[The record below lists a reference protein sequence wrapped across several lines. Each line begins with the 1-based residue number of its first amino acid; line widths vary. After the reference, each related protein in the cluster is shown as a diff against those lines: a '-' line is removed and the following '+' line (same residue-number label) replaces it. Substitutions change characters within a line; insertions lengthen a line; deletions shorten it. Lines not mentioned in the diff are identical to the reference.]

1 MPLTPRR
8 LRFVD
13 EYLIDLDAR
22 AAARRAGFSPKTR
35 SYPTKLMRD
44 PDVARAIGKAMTER
58 AERTGITR
66 ERVLAEYAKIAFIDL
81 SDLADW
87 DGAGVAFKD
96 AAAIPEEIAA
106 AIALVAELDALDAP
120 EGDAPEGDA
129 PAGDGAEG
137 GAHRFRVTLFD
148 KLKALEALARLID
161 PHWNADV
168 LVAPTPLPNRFH

>member
-35 SYPTKLMRD
+35 SYTTKLMRD
-44 PDVARAIGKAMTER
+44 PDVARAIGQAMTER
-58 AERTGITR
+58 AQRTGITR

-81 SDLADW
+81 SDLAAW
-87 DGAGVAFKD
+87 DGAGVALKD

-106 AIALVAELDALDAP
+106 AIALVAELDAP
-120 EGDAPEGDA
+120 PNDA
-129 PAGDGAEG
+129 PAGNGAEG
-137 GAHRFRVTLFD
+137 GAHRFRVSLFD
-148 KLKALEALARLID
+148 KLKALDALARLID
-161 PHWNADV
+161 PHWKADV
-168 LVAPTPLPNRFH
+168 LVAPIPLPDRFH

>member
-44 PDVARAIGKAMTER
+44 PDVARAIAQAMAER
-58 AERTGITR
+58 AARTGITR
-66 ERVLAEYAKIAFIDL
+66 ERVIAEYAKIAFIDL
-81 SDLADW
+81 SDFADW
-87 DGAGVAFKD
+87 DAAEVAFKD
-96 AAAIPEEIAA
+96 AADIPEEIAA
-106 AIALVAELDALDAP
+106 AIALVAELDASDA
-120 EGDAPEGDA
+120 
-129 PAGDGAEG
+129 AEDDS
-137 GAHRFRVTLFD
+137 HRFRVTLFD
-148 KLKALEALARLID
+148 KLKALDALARLID

-168 LVAPTPLPNRFH
+168 LVAPTPLPNRLH

>member
-44 PDVARAIGKAMTER
+44 PDVARAIGKAMAER

-96 AAAIPEEIAA
+96 AAAVPEEIAA
-106 AIALVAELDALDAP
+106 AIALVAELDACDPP
-120 EGDAPEGDA
+120 EGDAPDA
-129 PAGDGAEG
+129 D
-137 GAHRFRVTLFD
+137 HRFRVSLFD
-148 KLKALEALARLID
+148 KLKALDALARLID

-168 LVAPTPLPNRFH
+168 LAAPTPLPNRLN

>member
-35 SYPTKLMRD
+35 RYPTKLMRD
-44 PDVARAIGKAMTER
+44 PDVARAIAKAMTER
-58 AERTGITR
+58 ARRTGITR

-81 SDLADW
+81 SDLAAW
-87 DGAGVAFKD
+87 DGAGVALKD
-96 AAAIPEEIAA
+96 AAAIPAEIAA

-120 EGDAPEGDA
+120 PDDAPEGK
-129 PAGDGAEG
+129 GAEG
-137 GAHRFRVTLFD
+137 GAHRCRVSLFD
-148 KLKALEALARLID
+148 KLKALDALARLID

-168 LVAPTPLPNRFH
+168 LAAPTPLPDRFH

>member
-58 AERTGITR
+58 ARRTGITR
-66 ERVLAEYAKIAFIDL
+66 ERVLAEYAKIAFVDL

-87 DGAGVAFKD
+87 DGARIAFKN
-96 AAAIPEEIAA
+96 AAAIPGEIAA
-106 AIALVAELDALDAP
+106 AIALVAELEASDASFVDDAAV
-120 EGDAPEGDA
+120 GDA
-129 PAGDGAEG
+129 
-137 GAHRFRVTLFD
+137 HRYRVALFD

-168 LVAPTPLPNRFH
+168 LVAPTPLPDRYH